1 MYIKLYEHQIFLT
14 RISEGFDKDS
24 IKIILRGTK
33 KMSTYTSLYFNNVVH
48 VIFYIKLNLLKH
60 HTQHL

>member
-14 RISEGFDKDS
+14 IISEGFDKDS
-24 IKIILRGTK
+24 IKIILCGTK
-33 KMSTYTSLYFNNVVH
+33 KMSTYTSLYFNNVV
-48 VIFYIKLNLLKH
+48 IFYIKLNLLKH

>member
-14 RISEGFDKDS
+14 IISEGFDKDS
-24 IKIILRGTK
+24 IKIILCGTK
-33 KMSTYTSLYFNNVVH
+33 MMSTYTSLYFNNV